1 MKISPIKSLSKSNSI
16 YLKNNVNVHFL
27 GNNSNDE
34 GNQRLQAFLQYDALL
49 KQNEISRQNSKK
61 ILHWKILN
69 KA

>member
-16 YLKNNVNVHFL
+16 YLKNNANVHFL

-34 GNQRLQAFLQYDALL
+34 GNQRLQVFLQYDALL
-49 KQNEISRQNSKK
+49 KQNEYQGKIARK